1 MFAIKDIPVGTTICF
16 LNGKEVSLQE
26 IDDLEAEG
34 SVKQGDSLQIGD
46 ETYLQLEETYRCI
59 NHSCDPNAGIR
70 GKNELFALKPISKGQ
85 EITFDYST
93 TMWEDKEQI
102 RTLFDEEL
110 WEIPCGCGAKN
121 CRKTI
126 GEFYELPQKIQETY
140 VLLKAVPDYI
150 AKKMK
155 SLKTSQKSIIGSLIP

>member
-1 MFAIKDIPVGTTICF
+1 MFALKDIPVGATICF
-16 LNGKEVSLQE
+16 LSGKEVSLQVVGE
-26 IDDLEAEG
+26 LEVEG
-34 SVKQGDSLQIGD
+34 SVKAGDTLQIGD
-46 ETYLQLEETYRCI
+46 ETYIQLDEIYRCI

-85 EITFDYST
+85 EITYDYST

-102 RTLFDEEL
+102 RTLYNEEL

-126 GEFYELPQKIQETY
+126 GEFYELPKKIQEKY

-150 AKKMK
+150 AKKMMVAA
-155 SLKTSQKSIIGSLIP
+155 